1 MTDENREKVLWLSR
15 YRKLG
20 KRVDQKCEELS
31 QWRSR
36 SEKVTS
42 SFSDGPKGGEE
53 GNRLEETVERIIA
66 IEEELNREIDEMV
79 DIRKEI
85 QAAISSLEDC
95 TLEALMEMRYLGGR
109 SWEEIAVAL
118 SYNYRWILRLHKK
131 AIGKLATLGH
141 INL

>member
-1 MTDENREKVLWLSR
+1 MTEESREKVLWLSR
-15 YRKLG
+15 YQRLG

-36 SEKVTS
+36 AERVTS

-66 IEEELNREIDEMV
+66 IEKELNREIDEMV
-79 DIRKEI
+79 DVRREI

-95 TLEALMEMRYLGGR
+95 TLEALMEMRYIGGKT
-109 SWEEIAVAL
+109 WVEIADRLGFGRTNIWAL
-118 SYNYRWILRLHKK
+118 HNK
-131 AIGKLATLGH
+131 ALKLAKCE
-141 INL
+141 

>member
-15 YRKLG
+15 YQRLG
-20 KRVDQKCEELS
+20 KRVDKKCEELS

-36 SEKVTS
+36 AEKVTS
-42 SFSDGPKGGEE
+42 SFSDRPKGGEE

-79 DIRKEI
+79 DVRREI

-95 TLEALMEMRYLGGR
+95 TLEALMEMRYLGGK
-109 SWEEIAVAL
+109 SWEEIAVAMGY
-118 SYNYRWILRLHKK
+118 SWRWTMNLHKK
-131 AIGKLATLGH
+131 ALSSIKSSL
-141 INL
+141 